1 MSKNFTITA
10 ENVLLN
16 NPYGSSSVT
25 IKNRKYAD
33 DILYKSKVNFKE
45 NTKHTAVVLTT
56 TDAIDPPKFK
66 FEINPDNPNQL
77 VIYKKNG
84 GIAMTLTD

>member
-45 NTKHTAVVLTT
+45 NTKHTGIVLTT
-56 TDAIDPPKFK
+56 LDEDPPKFK
-66 FEINPDNPNQL
+66 FQINPSNHDQL
-77 VIYKKNG
+77 VIYKKDG
-84 GIAMTLTD
+84 SIAMTLTD